1 MLGQLGWARAEG
13 KEKNSWAGWVDS
25 ENESGPSDISLVE
38 RHEIRCPHR
47 TTATVISIDRLP
59 TSLLRNLEPRGELAS
74 YLKTVQ
80 TSHR

>member
-13 KEKNSWAGWVDS
+13 KEKNSWVDS
-25 ENESGPSDISLVE
+25 ENESGPSDISSVE